1 MAVTSMPVDPWRG
14 PTSTAPGI
22 TTHLTVLE
30 AQKAKSM
37 TKHEANALHEL
48 GMTEEQLKQRQ
59 RDLDSKLGIP
69 PLSPAQL
76 DAASDELAA
85 NRVPATAEGRPEL
98 FRALDNMPAP
108 REQTKESPFAP
119 KTRKRRSDAGLR
131 RPCAGPPTPPEPTPA
146 LTITEVPAPETIT
159 LTFHLPAGESFGL
172 LQYFAQSG
180 RADEAAYIARQ
191 IALFHAAL

>member
-85 NRVPATAEGRPEL
+85 NRVPATAEGQPEHT
-98 FRALDNMPAP
+98 RTLDNTPAP
-108 REQTKESPFAP
+108 REQHPEAPFAP
-119 KTRKRRSDAGLR
+119 RTRKPRSDAGQP
-131 RPCAGPPTPPEPTPA
+131 RPRDPKPTAPESAPA
-146 LTITEVPAPETIT
+146 LTITEVPAPDTIA
-159 LTFHLPAGESFGL
+159 LTFHLPAGEAFGL
-172 LQYFAQSG
+172 LRYFAQCG
-180 RADEAAYIARQ
+180 RADESAYIARQ
-191 IALFHAAL
+191 IANFHAAL